1 MLTDQQKEKL
11 RALPG
16 VDQLLETEPVAAW
29 LADEPRT
36 IVVQALRSALAEARE
51 ALLAEEAAATPTGD
65 EVIARA
71 QAYAAG
77 MRRRSLR
84 RAINATGIIVHTGL
98 GRSRLSEAAIQ
109 AMVAC
114 AGHCTL
120 ELDLETGER
129 GSRHRHLESLLCEL
143 TGAPAG
149 IAVNNNAAAVMLALN
164 TIAEGNEVI
173 VSRGQLV
180 EIGGSFRLPTIM
192 RQSGCRLV
200 EVGTTNRTRL
210 ADYANAVSHDTA
222 ALLKVHTSN
231 FRQIGFVEETPT
243 AELAQLAR
251 EHYLVLMEDLGSGA
265 LLDTTPWLGEHEP
278 TCQDSLSAGAD
289 LVCFSGDKLLGGPQ
303 AGIIVGRQDLI
314 EEMKHNPLARAL
326 RLDKLTIAALVAT
339 LELYRDPEAA
349 ARVVPTL
356 AAAAEPAERVRA
368 RARRLRSLI
377 LKQAGNAVAAEV
389 VESEAAIGGGALPG
403 QTIPSW
409 AVALTPLQGSAED
422 LARALR
428 LGDPPV
434 IGRLQ
439 KDRLLLD
446 CRALTDEELAEVAD
460 IIGGGV

>member
-16 VDQLLETEPVAAW
+16 VDQLLGSEPVVAW
-29 LADEPRT
+29 LAEEPRT

-71 QAYAAG
+71 QAHAAK

-98 GRSRLSEAAIQ
+98 GRSRLSEAALQ
-109 AMVAC
+109 AMVEC

-120 ELDLETGER
+120 ELDLQTGER

-149 IAVNNNAAAVMLALN
+149 IAVNNNAAAVRLALN

-251 EHYLVLMEDLGSGA
+251 ERYLVLMEDLGSGA

-434 IGRLQ
+434 IGRIQ